1 MKTVEAFGTGSSS
14 LRMLLATDVASEGIN
29 LHHECHH
36 IVHYDLPW
44 SIITLIQRNGRID
57 RIGQQEKPVLR
68 YLMVKSRQGLLAGD
82 QSIFERLIEKV
93 EVINQSTRTGESVL
107 KLYDPEAEERYLA
120 EAGLLP
126 GNVNVLEK
134 PAASAG
140 TEAADLEALISWA
153 TPAHDEDLVAFFLGE
168 ANATPAS
175 VSTNAEETPSRHRI
189 YTDKAFLLE
198 GYRYLADHHS
208 GYEPIEEVKN
218 LMLLTAPKDLRRT
231 LGASDERGDVV
242 FGATAVPL
250 EAWPDVNQFRL
261 TDDPDQVE
269 LAIKAARHTSG
280 YWSRELLC
288 TDQHPILQ
296 WITERLLMT
305 IQRDECP
312 LVFARRLQPAELCF
326 CFIGQVSSKAGV
338 PLIVD
343 AHAIS
348 FRKGGGFQHRS
359 LADALD
365 AADFTRLVNDGRTGN
380 IKAAQ
385 SLIPSDVES
394 SLAHMKVLG
403 RKRYEELLP
412 LLRAEERRLRNWRER
427 RRDLLETRIEQFGA
441 GHPKTQRYRK
451 DLDEME
457 AYLKDRQENW
467 RETHFNSAS
476 EPSTR
481 LVLVIEGVS

>member
-1 MKTVEAFGTGSSS
+1 MKTVEAFGTGSSP

-57 RIGQQEKPVLR
+57 RIGQKEKPVLR
-68 YLMVKSRQGLLAGD
+68 YLMVQTKQGLLAGD
-82 QSIFERLIEKV
+82 QSIFQRLIGKV
-93 EVINQSTRTGESVL
+93 EVINRSTRTGESVL

-120 EAGLLP
+120 QAGLLP
-126 GNVNVLEK
+126 GNVNVLEQ
-134 PAASAG
+134 PAASAA
-140 TEAADLEALISWA
+140 TEAADLEALISRA
-153 TPAHDEDLVAFFLGE
+153 TPTRDQDLVAFFLGE
-168 ANATPAS
+168 AGAPPDSLPAN
-175 VSTNAEETPSRHRI
+175 TTLPPSRQRR

-198 GYRYLADHHS
+198 GYRYLADHHPD
-208 GYEPIEEVKN
+208 YQPIEEAEN
-218 LMLLTAPKDLRRT
+218 LMLLTAPKDLRRR

-250 EAWPDVNQFRL
+250 EAWPEANQFRL

-269 LAIKAARHTSG
+269 LAIKAARHTTG

-305 IQRDECP
+305 MQRDECP
-312 LVFARRLQPAELCF
+312 LVFARRLQPGELCF
-326 CFIGQVSSKAGV
+326 CFIGQVTSKAGV

-359 LADALD
+359 LAEALN
-365 AADFTRLVNDGRTGN
+365 AADFARLINDGRTGN

-385 SLIPSDVES
+385 SLIPSAVEA
-394 SLAHMKVLG
+394 SLAHMRELG
-403 RKRYEELLP
+403 RKRYEELVP
-412 LLRAEERRLRNWRER
+412 LLRAEESRLRNWRER
-427 RRDLLETRIEQFGA
+427 RCDLLKTRIEQLGA
-441 GHPKTQRYRK
+441 GHPKTQRHRK
-451 DLDEME
+451 DLEEMD

-467 RETHFNSAS
+467 RETHFIAAS